1 VQKKL
6 PVLQHIVNHLGVA
19 VASKFI
25 YLASI
30 LLYSR
35 YMSVHDYGVIN
46 IFTSYLWLFVIG
58 MSLNLYTGIGRYIYT
73 EKADVGGFLGTSLLA
88 IGAVYL
94 AVAFAVVLRL
104 DSISEL
110 LALPSQ
116 AILLMLAVVLGQIA
130 ESMFTQ
136 VAVFYQQSARLLKV
150 VVSKSLA
157 TFVMSMGLLLAAGG
171 DKFYAVFLA
180 DAVVS
185 LVLVGYVLRSLKNS
199 IRWSFSVKHLR
210 YMAGYSI
217 PLIPYMIGLVLLS
230 QFDRIMIDRH
240 FGKEATGLYS
250 LTYNIGMLLPMVVT
264 AVLNTFNPAFF
275 AALNRGD
282 YAEVRQD
289 SCRIFALA
297 TLGAGVL
304 VLFGEVLTSLVVP
317 EKYAS
322 AFDLI
327 PVVAVAGLCSV
338 IFQVWARVISYANR
352 THLTSLIAIVATAVN
367 IGLNYWLLPVYGYK
381 IAAVTTGVS
390 YLVMSLLCVVVVNY
404 AIGVIKVNVLPDLM
418 TVTGLAVIVIFFRVV
433 NLPAAA
439 DIVLRGVI
447 MGLLIWWLKDKVIAL
462 VRSRN
467 PGVAAGQSS

>member
-1 VQKKL
+1 MLKRL
-6 PVLQHIVNHLGVA
+6 PVLQQIVNHLGVA

-30 LLYSR
+30 FLYSR

-73 EKADVGGFLGTSLLA
+73 ENADVGGFLGTSLLA

-94 AVAFAVVLRL
+94 AVALIVVLRL
-104 DSISEL
+104 NNIAGL
-110 LALPSQ
+110 LGLPPQ

-136 VAVFYQQSARLLKV
+136 VAVFYQHSARLLKV

-157 TFVMSMGLLLAAGG
+157 TFVLSMALLLAADG

-180 DAVVS
+180 DAAIS
-185 LVLVGYVLRSLKNS
+185 LVLVGYVLHSFKSS
-199 IRWSFSVKHLR
+199 IRWSFSVGHLR
-210 YMAGYSI
+210 YMAVYSI
-217 PLIPYMIGLVLLS
+217 PLIPYMIGLALLS
-230 QFDRIMIDRH
+230 QFDRIMIDHH

-250 LTYNIGMLLPMVVT
+250 LTYNIGILLPMVIT

-282 YAEVRQD
+282 YAEVKQD
-289 SCRIFALA
+289 SSRIFALA
-297 TLGAGVL
+297 ILGAGIL

-327 PVVAVAGLCSV
+327 PVVAIAGLCSV
-338 IFQVWARVISYANR
+338 IFQIWARVISYANR
-352 THLTSLIAIVATAVN
+352 THLISLIAIVATVVN

-390 YLVMSLLCVVVVNY
+390 YLVMSLLCIAVVNY
-404 AIGVIKVNVLPDLM
+404 AVGMFKVNVMTDLIA
-418 TVTGLAVIVIFFRVV
+418 VTGLAAMVAFFRVV
-433 NLPAAA
+433 SLPVAAGIA
-439 DIVLRGVI
+439 LRAVL

-462 VRSRN
+462 VRSRKA
-467 PGVAAGQSS
+467 GVTVAQSR